1 SSILW
6 VVGGMLSGRF
16 RAREN
21 CGERAISTPLAKV
34 IVKVDLVEAGTG
46 KFGESSVDIVLS
58 EIGGGIERAAE
69 TLTGLCERES
79 AVFVDIAAGSLSVLD
94 DVRTRDVMIVEDFAQ
109 SLAIVVLEPSRDWRD
124 TRIARLLGSDGVGDT
139 LGDEH

>member
-1 SSILW
+1 
-6 VVGGMLSGRF
+6 
-16 RAREN
+16 
-21 CGERAISTPLAKV
+21 
-34 IVKVDLVEAGTG
+34 

-69 TLTGLCERES
+69 TLTSLCERES

-139 LGDEH
+139 LGDEHWLAVFDGAETVDGLADAGVFFGMGGFG